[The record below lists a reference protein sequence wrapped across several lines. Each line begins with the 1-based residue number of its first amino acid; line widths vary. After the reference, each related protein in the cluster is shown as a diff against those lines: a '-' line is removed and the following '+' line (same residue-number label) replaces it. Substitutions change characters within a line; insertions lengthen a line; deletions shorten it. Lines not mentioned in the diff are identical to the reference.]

1 VGVGGIGKT
10 DILLSIRDIF
20 NSDEAAQ
27 WLSNIRENITDKDI
41 PFISYVLVK
50 RLLDREGIVLSN
62 IITELKENIKRREAW
77 IKRFF
82 KDFFHYISG
91 IQITVGPI
99 GGSIS
104 FRDNVG
110 ETNPWKI
117 LRRISRKG
125 WGYWY
130 SDTA

>member
-1 VGVGGIGKT
+1 MRFASLSRYIKFSAVETNINDVTNNQAGVGGIGKT

-62 IITELKENIKRREAW
+62 IITGTIEKVR
-77 IKRFF
+77 
-82 KDFFHYISG
+82 DFLIFHPSYPTFSSCL
-91 IQITVGPI
+91 QIV
-99 GGSIS
+99 
-104 FRDNVG
+104 N
-110 ETNPWKI
+110 
-117 LRRISRKG
+117 
-125 WGYWY
+125 
-130 SDTA
+130 